1 MIDYIINSNNLTYSE
16 KGEEIMK
23 KKLLTV
29 FTLSIIFLF
38 VLTTFTVAEDYQ
50 VGISQFVEHPSLD
63 LAREGFIDQLADE
76 GYLEGEN
83 LQIDLQNAQADF
95 STAQTI
101 AQRFKQNKP
110 DLVLAIA
117 TPSAQTAANVLKN
130 IPVLITAVTDPVEAG
145 VVESMES
152 PGANV
157 TGTTDMNPVAKQLDL
172 IKDFLPEIETL
183 GILYNPGEVNS
194 VVQVDLAKKKAE
206 AMGVK
211 IEEGTVS
218 NSSEVSLAV
227 SSLVGNVDA
236 IYVPT
241 DNIIVSAM
249 PTVLQTAYNNQIPV
263 FASENNSVEQGA
275 IATLGIDYY
284 QLGRQTGAM
293 AAKILNGADPAE
305 MAVESSDELKLYINK
320 KSAAEINLEV
330 PSELLESADTVFE

>member
-1 MIDYIINSNNLTYSE
+1 
-16 KGEEIMK
+16 MK
-23 KKLLTV
+23 KTLLTGL
-29 FTLSIIFLF
+29 TLSIIFLF
-38 VLTTFTVAEDYQ
+38 ILTSFIGAQEYEI
-50 VGISQFVEHPSLD
+50 GISQFVEHPSLD
-63 LAREGFIDQLADE
+63 LAREGFVDQLAEE
-76 GYLEGEN
+76 GFVEGEN

-101 AQRFKQNKP
+101 AQRFNQNNL

-117 TPSAQTAANVLKN
+117 TPSAQTAANV
-130 IPVLITAVTDPVEAG
+130 ISETPVLITAVTDPVEAG
-145 VVESMES
+145 VVNSMEA
-152 PGANV
+152 PGGNV
-157 TGTTDMNPVAKQLDL
+157 TGTTDMNPVGKQLEL
-172 IKDFLPEIETL
+172 IKEFLPELKTL

-194 VVQVDLAKKKAE
+194 VVQVDLAKEKAE
-206 AMGVK
+206 EMGVA

-284 QLGRQTGAM
+284 QLGKQTGSM
-293 AAKILNGADPAE
+293 AARILNGAKPAE
-305 MAVESSDELKLYINK
+305 MAVESSEELKLYINQ
-320 KSAAEINLEV
+320 KSASEIGLEI
-330 PSELLESADTVFE
+330 PADLLEAADTIFQE

>member
-1 MIDYIINSNNLTYSE
+1 M
-16 KGEEIMK
+16 
-23 KKLLTV
+23 KKLLFTV
-29 FTLSIIFLF
+29 LSFSIIFLF
-38 VLTTFTVAEDYQ
+38 ILTNFAGAQEYKI
-50 VGISQFVEHPSLD
+50 GISQFVEHPSLD
-63 LAREGFIDQLADE
+63 LARKGFIDQLAVKDFV
-76 GYLEGEN
+76 EGEN

-101 AQRFKQNKP
+101 AQRFNQNNL

-117 TPSAQTAANVLKN
+117 TPSAQTAANV
-130 IPVLITAVTDPVEAG
+130 ISETPVLITAVTDPVEAG
-145 VVESMES
+145 VVNSMET
-152 PGANV
+152 PGGNV
-157 TGTTDMNPVAKQLDL
+157 TGTTDMNPVAKQLEL
-172 IKDFLPEIETL
+172 IKQFLPELDTL

-194 VVQVDLAKKKAE
+194 VVQVDLAKKKAKE
-206 AMGVK
+206 TGIA

-227 SSLVGNVDA
+227 SSLVGSVDA

-284 QLGRQTGAM
+284 QLGRQTGSM
-293 AAKILNGADPAE
+293 AVRILNGADPAE
-305 MAVESSDELKLYINK
+305 MAVESSKELKLYINQ
-320 KSAAEINLEV
+320 KSASEIGLEI
-330 PSELLESADTVFE
+330 PADLLESADTIFKE